1 MDLSSVVMS
10 PHLAIPMR
18 TQTRKCQFEILRL
31 CSIAVAS
38 AFAVKHIRS
47 YHPRRRSKPRAY
59 RSRTTSTVCPR
70 PRLQSPR
77 SRIHEARRAYSVQSS
92 MGTMRCAPP
101 HVEFHDPSPKYRS
114 LNLRSNPSRSYAFVE
129 FRSTRDAEDAYYD
142 MYVCCAMHYVLLTR
156 GSVRQAWTAL

>member
-1 MDLSSVVMS
+1 MQITGMDLSSVVMS

-18 TQTRKCQFEILRL
+18 TQTRKCHFKILRL

-70 PRLQSPR
+70 PRPQSPR
-77 SRIHEARRAYSVQSS
+77 SRSHEARRAYSVQSS
-92 MGTMRCAPP
+92 TGTMRCAPP
-101 HVEFHDPSPKYRS
+101 PCRVPRPESKVPIAQPPFESVS
-114 LNLRSNPSRSYAFVE
+114 QLR
-129 FRSTRDAEDAYYD
+129 
-142 MYVCCAMHYVLLTR
+142 LR
-156 GSVRQAWTAL
+156 GVPQHARR